1 MAPDRSNVAKALV
14 AAAARSRAEGR
25 AHHRHLPPRPDP
37 RERARPVD
45 ALLVSLPYDRSV
57 TFRSS
62 PASRTSSR
70 SSCVLAILELFKQG
84 LVGLAQTAT
93 FGDLVVRRLN
103 DNERSIDLV
112 SLDDWDDVPASVS

>member
-1 MAPDRSNVAKALV
+1 M
-14 AAAARSRAEGR
+14 
-25 AHHRHLPPRPDP
+25 
-37 RERARPVD
+37 
-45 ALLVSLPYDRSV
+45 SLPYDRSV